1 MPAQRFLFKSNT
13 VRLCFRALHWEGVPW
28 QLHAWSCIGNFCSP
42 WLWWCCSGPFTHGFT
57 SKSFS
62 DGDLIPMTTVPTPRL
77 LLVEDHPDLGDATAE
92 FLRCAGLEV
101 RVALTGAEALTS
113 AVAFCPHIV
122 LCDLNLVDMTGLE
135 IARVLRE
142 NPVTRDSLFAIHTA
156 LSGVDICTFER
167 AVPKGDVNLY
177 LSKPMTMEKL
187 DRLLAA
193 FEFLRQSRI
202 KGSTD

>member
-1 MPAQRFLFKSNT
+1 
-13 VRLCFRALHWEGVPW
+13 
-28 QLHAWSCIGNFCSP
+28 
-42 WLWWCCSGPFTHGFT
+42 
-57 SKSFS
+57 
-62 DGDLIPMTTVPTPRL
+62 MTAVPTPRL
-77 LLVEDHPDLGDATAE
+77 LLVEDHPDLGEATAE

-156 LSGVDICTFER
+156 LSGVDICTFEC